1 MKYKKELS
9 KLRFQAQD
17 LYHKLDDADKKKFN
31 LKRKLDKQLLTM
43 MAFLP
48 ERQNQYEMEKLSYEM
63 FNDALD
69 KTIDKWESKYSNG

>member
-1 MKYKKELS
+1 MKYKKELA
-9 KLRFQAQD
+9 KLHFQAQD
-17 LYHKLDDADKKKFN
+17 LYHKLDDVDKKKFN

-63 FNDALD
+63 FNDVLN